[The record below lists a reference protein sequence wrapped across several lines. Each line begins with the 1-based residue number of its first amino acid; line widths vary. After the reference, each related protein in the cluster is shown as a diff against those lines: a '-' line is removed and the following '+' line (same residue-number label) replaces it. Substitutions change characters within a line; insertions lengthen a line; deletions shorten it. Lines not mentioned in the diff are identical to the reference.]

1 MVRENQSYYTYAT
14 VAEFRDYLAGT
25 GYSSGWT
32 SDATVLRRML
42 HAVSKLMEAYCQY
55 NTWGPIKSAL
65 DFDIGSGNL
74 INDQRLLYPNVAPF
88 ETTTGR
94 KAEIVF
100 PYWAITLSTVT
111 SYADTAR
118 TSSETWSE
126 GLTNDYLK
134 IPYDSTPF
142 LGFKKSTE
150 SSKAFNGGQ
159 KTLVVDGTWGWQD
172 TESIE
177 LTGTS
182 EALDATERDVDVS
195 SASNCSEGM
204 TIKVENELMYVESIA
219 GNTLTVIRGVHG
231 TTAATHSTSQSVTR
245 QTFPDDVVQTC
256 LEITRVRYRE
266 RDMGLNRDIG
276 TIEERI
282 TIPTKEEQL
291 IINDINH
298 YKNYGK
304 GSGVFF

>member
-25 GYSSGWT
+25 GYSAGWT
-32 SDATVLRRML
+32 SDASVLRRML

-55 NTWGPIKSAL
+55 NTWGPTTSAL
-65 DFDIGSGNL
+65 EFDIGSGSL
-74 INDQRLLYPNVAPF
+74 INDERLLYPNVAPF
-88 ETTTGR
+88 ETTAAR
-94 KAEIVF
+94 KQEIIF
-100 PYWAITLSTVT
+100 PYWAISLSTVT

-134 IPYDSTPF
+134 IPYDSSPF

-150 SSKAFNGGQ
+150 STKALNGGQ

-172 TESIE
+172 ISSAEIT
-177 LTGTS
+177 TTA
-182 EALDATERDVDVS
+182 EALDATEVAIDMT
-195 SASNCSEGM
+195 SAANISEGM
-204 TIKVENELMYVESIA
+204 VIKINSELMYVESIA
-219 GNTLTVIRGVHG
+219 SNTVTVKRGIHG
-231 TTAATHSTSQSVTR
+231 TTAATHSTAASVTR
-245 QTFPDDVVQTC
+245 QTFPDDVIQTC

-276 TIEERI
+276 SVDMRI
-282 TIPTKEEQL
+282 TIPTKEEEL
-291 IINDINH
+291 ILADINH

>member
-1 MVRENQSYYTYAT
+1 MVREKPSYYTYAT

-25 GYSSGWT
+25 GYSAGWT
-32 SDATVLRRML
+32 SDASVLRRML

-55 NTWGPIKSAL
+55 NTWGPIKSVL
-65 DFDIGSGNL
+65 DFDIGSGGL
-74 INDQRLLYPNVAPF
+74 IDDSRNIYAAIGTF
-88 ETTTGR
+88 ETTASR
-94 KAEIVF
+94 KAQIYF
-100 PYWAITLSTVT
+100 PYWAISLTSVT

-118 TSSETWSE
+118 TSSETWSA
-126 GLTNDYLK
+126 GLGNDYIT
-134 IPYDSTPF
+134 IPYDASPV
-142 LGFKKSTE
+142 LGFKQSTE
-150 SSKAFNGGQ
+150 STKQFNSGQ
-159 KTLVVDGTWGWQD
+159 KTLVVDGSYGWED
-172 TESIE
+172 TQSIE

-182 EALDATERDVDVS
+182 EALDATETGVDVS

-204 TIKVENELMYVESIA
+204 TIKVEDELMYVQSIA

-231 TTAATHSTSQSVTR
+231 TTAATHTSGQSVTR

-276 TIEERI
+276 SVEERI

-291 IINDINH
+291 IMQDINH
-298 YKNYGK
+298 YKNYTK
-304 GSGVFF
+304 GAGVFF

>member
-25 GYSSGWT
+25 GYSAGWT
-32 SDATVLRRML
+32 SDASVLRRML

-55 NTWGPIKSAL
+55 NTWGPTTSAL
-65 DFDIGSGNL
+65 EFDIGSGSL
-74 INDQRLLYPNVAPF
+74 INDERLLYPNVAPF
-88 ETTTGR
+88 ETTAAR
-94 KAEIVF
+94 KQEIIF
-100 PYWAITLSTVT
+100 PYWAISLSTVT

-126 GLTNDYLK
+126 GLSNDYLK
-134 IPYDSTPF
+134 IPYDSSPF

-150 SSKAFNGGQ
+150 STKALNGGQ

-182 EALDATERDVDVS
+182 EALDTSERDVDVS

-204 TIKVENELMYVESIA
+204 TIKIENELMYVESIA
-219 GNTLTVIRGVHG
+219 GNTLTVIRGVAG
-231 TTAATHSTSQSVTR
+231 TTAATHTTSQSVTR

-276 TIEERI
+276 SIEERI

-291 IINDINH
+291 ILEDINH